1 MCLINTEET
10 LKTLII
16 SYLALLKC
24 SNQTIKE
31 QKTMQELQSRNYI
44 VINDANKDEAV
55 VMLGV
60 KDYTKEEKTQLSN
73 KETYKLQNNKTTNY
87 NPTAANNETVNK
99 FMSRFQKENLLTKN
113 ISEGLKAPNPK
124 TSYFYLKPKIH
135 KKGYEYFC

>member
-1 MCLINTEET
+1 MCLANTEET

-16 SYLALLKC
+16 PNLALLKC

-60 KDYTKEEKTQLSN
+60 KDYANKEKTQLSN
-73 KETYKLQNNKTTNY
+73 KETYKTTNY

-99 FMSRFQKENLLTKN
+99 FMSRFRKENLLTKN

-135 KKGYEYFC
+135 KKGYEYLC